1 MDERRGQAYHRRFSP
16 LYTDYYE
23 YSMTQGYYLSG
34 KGRDEAVFDIFYR
47 QNPYGGGYAIAAGL
61 RDAVEYVLNMRFTS
75 EELVYLSSLG
85 YKDDFLQMLEKMR
98 FTGDITAVPEGE
110 VVFPGEPI
118 ISVKGPLIE
127 TQLLEGL
134 ILSTVNFQT
143 LIATKAR
150 RMVCAAE
157 GRIISDF
164 GLRRAQGDGGMGA
177 SRACFVG
184 GVASTSNVLL
194 AFEEGV
200 PVGGTMAHSWIQ
212 SFDSELES
220 FRAYAQMHPDDSVL
234 LLDTYDTLRQGLPN
248 AVIVG
253 RELEK
258 QGHHLQGVR
267 LDSGDLSYLSKK
279 VRAVLDENG
288 LTHTKVSVSNQ
299 LDEYVIE
306 SLMDQGAP
314 IDMFGV
320 GTRLATGYSD
330 GALDGVYKM
339 VQLKG
344 KPIIKIS
351 ENPAKINLP
360 GEKELYRYYDAG
372 DGLWLLDGLCLTGG
386 DDEPTVL
393 MHPDF
398 DYKKTEV
405 AGLKR
410 ENIRKEIVRK
420 GELVYTFP
428 TLLET
433 RTWSAQRFSLLYGEH
448 KRFANPHAYHIGVSR
463 ELFDLRRSLIEA
475 RSS

>member
-34 KGRDEAVFDIFYR
+34 KGRDEAVFDICYR

-75 EELVYLSSLG
+75 EELGYLSSLG
-85 YKDDFLQMLEKMR
+85 YKDDFLQVLEKMR

-110 VVFPGEPI
+110 VIFPGEPI

-134 ILSTVNFQT
+134 ILSMVNFQT

-157 GRIISDF
+157 GRSIVDF

-212 SFDSELES
+212 SFDSELEA
-220 FRAYAQMHPDDSVL
+220 FRAYAQMHPDDAVL

>member
-1 MDERRGQAYHRRFSP
+1 
-16 LYTDYYE
+16 
-23 YSMTQGYYLSG
+23 MTQGYYLSG

-267 LDSGDLSYLSKK
+267 LDSGDLSYLSKR

-288 LTHTKVSVSNQ
+288 LTHTRVSVSNQ

-306 SLMDQGAP
+306 SLVDQGAP

-344 KPIIKIS
+344 RPIIKIS

-420 GELVYTFP
+420 GELVYAFP

-448 KRFANPHAYHIGVSR
+448 KRFANPHTYHIGVSR
-463 ELFDLRRSLIEA
+463 ELFDLRRSLIDA

>member
-47 QNPYGGGYAIAAGL
+47 ENPYGGGYAVAAGL
-61 RDAVEYVLNMRFTS
+61 RDAVDYVLNMRFTA
-75 EELVYLSSLG
+75 EELGYLSLLG
-85 YKDDFLQMLEKMR
+85 YRDDFLQVLENTC

-110 VVFPGEPI
+110 VIFPGEPI

-157 GRIISDF
+157 GRSISDF
-164 GLRRAQGDGGMGA
+164 GLRRAQGDGGIGA

-184 GVASTSNVLL
+184 GVTSTSNVLL

-200 PVGGTMAHSWIQ
+200 SVGGTMAHSWIQ
-212 SFDSELES
+212 SFDSELEA
-220 FRAYAQMHPDDSVL
+220 FRAYAHIHPDDSIL
-234 LLDTYDTLRQGLPN
+234 LLDTFDTLRQGLPH

-253 RELEK
+253 KELEA
-258 QGHHLQGVR
+258 QGHHLKGVR
-267 LDSGDLSYLSKK
+267 LDSGDLSYLSKN
-279 VRAVLDENG
+279 VRTVLDEQG
-288 LTHTKVSVSNQ
+288 LNYVQISVSNQ

-306 SLMDQGAP
+306 SLVDQGAP

-320 GTRLATGYSD
+320 GTRLVTGHSD

-344 KPIIKIS
+344 RPIIKIS
-351 ENPAKINLP
+351 ENPAKINIP
-360 GEKELYRYYDAG
+360 GEKTLYRYYDSR
-372 DGLWLLDGLCLTGG
+372 DGLWLLDGLCLAQG
-386 DDEPTVL
+386 DDKPAVL
-393 MHPDF
+393 IHPDF

-405 AGLKR
+405 TGLKR
-410 ENIRKEIVRK
+410 ENIRKEIVRN
-420 GELVYTFP
+420 GELVYAFP

-433 RTWSAQRFSLLYGEH
+433 AEWSARRFALLYGEH

>member
-75 EELVYLSSLG
+75 EELGYLSSLG
-85 YKDDFLQMLEKMR
+85 YKDDFLQVLEKMR

-212 SFDSELES
+212 SFDSELEA

-253 RELEK
+253 RELEE

-288 LTHTKVSVSNQ
+288 LTHTRVSVSNQ

-306 SLMDQGAP
+306 SLVDQGAP

-320 GTRLATGYSD
+320 GTRLVTGYSD

-351 ENPAKINLP
+351 ENPAKINIP

-372 DGLWLLDGLCLTGG
+372 DGLWLLDGLCLAGG

-448 KRFANPHAYHIGVSR
+448 KRFANPHTYHIGVSR

>member
-34 KGRDEAVFDIFYR
+34 KGKDEAVFDIFYR

-85 YKDDFLQMLEKMR
+85 YRDDFLQVLEKMR

-143 LIATKAR
+143 LVATKAR

-157 GRIISDF
+157 GRSIYDF

-405 AGLKR
+405 AGLKC

-448 KRFANPHAYHIGVSR
+448 KRFANPHTYHIGVSR

>member
-75 EELVYLSSLG
+75 EELGYLSSLG
-85 YKDDFLQMLEKMR
+85 YRDDFLQVLEKTR

-134 ILSTVNFQT
+134 ILSMVNFQT
-143 LIATKAR
+143 LVATKAR

-157 GRIISDF
+157 GRSIADF

-200 PVGGTMAHSWIQ
+200 PVGGTMAHSWVQ
-212 SFDSELES
+212 SFDSELEA

-258 QGHHLQGVR
+258 QGHHLWGVR
-267 LDSGDLSYLSKK
+267 LDSGDFAYLSKR

-288 LTHTKVSVSNQ
+288 LSHVRISVSNQ

-306 SLMDQGAP
+306 SLVDQGAP

-320 GTRLATGYSD
+320 GTRLVTGYSD

-351 ENPAKINLP
+351 ENPAKINIP
-360 GEKELYRYYDAG
+360 GEKELYRYYDSG
-372 DGLWLLDGLCLTGG
+372 DGLWLLDGLCLAGG

-410 ENIRKEIVRK
+410 ENIRKEIVRN
-420 GELVYTFP
+420 GELVYAFP

-433 RTWSAQRFSLLYGEH
+433 GAWSAQRFSLLYGEH

-463 ELFDLRRSLIEA
+463 ELFDLRRSLIDA
-475 RSS
+475 WSS

>member
-1 MDERRGQAYHRRFSP
+1 MAERRGQAYHRRFSP

-34 KGRDEAVFDIFYR
+34 KAKDEAVFDIFYR

-61 RDAVEYVLNMRFTS
+61 RDAVDYVLNMRFTAD
-75 EELVYLSSLG
+75 ELGYLSSLG
-85 YKDDFLQMLEKMR
+85 YRDDFLHVLENTR

-134 ILSTVNFQT
+134 LLSTVNFQT

-157 GRIISDF
+157 GRGIFDF

-184 GVASTSNVLL
+184 GIASTSNVLL
-194 AFEEGV
+194 AFEENV
-200 PVGGTMAHSWIQ
+200 PVGGTVAHSWIQ

-220 FRAYAQMHPDDSVL
+220 FRAYARMHPDDSVL
-234 LLDTYDTLRQGLPN
+234 LLDTYDTLKQGLPN

-253 RELEK
+253 KELEA
-258 QGHHLQGVR
+258 QGHHLKGVR
-267 LDSGDLSYLSKK
+267 LDSGDLAYLSKK

-288 LTHTKVSVSNQ
+288 LNGVKVSVSNQ

-306 SLMDQGAP
+306 SLVDQGAP
-314 IDMFGV
+314 IDLFGV
-320 GTRLATGYSD
+320 GTRLVTGYSD
-330 GALDGVYKM
+330 GALDGVYKL

-351 ENPAKINLP
+351 ENPAKINIP
-360 GEKELYRYYDAG
+360 GEKELYRYYDSG
-372 DGLWLLDGLCLTGG
+372 DGLWLLDGLCLAHG
-386 DDEPTVL
+386 DLEPMAL

-398 DYKKTEV
+398 DYKKTAV
-405 AGLKR
+405 AGLRR
-410 ENIRKEIVRK
+410 ESIRKEIVRN
-420 GELVYTFP
+420 GELVYAFP
-428 TLLET
+428 TLPET
-433 RTWSAQRFSLLYGEH
+433 AAWAGQRFAMLYGEH
-448 KRFANPHAYHIGVSR
+448 KRFANPHAYHVGVSR
-463 ELFDLRRSLIEA
+463 ELFDLRRSLIET

>member
-110 VVFPGEPI
+110 VVFPGEPV

-184 GVASTSNVLL
+184 GIASTSNVLL

-212 SFDSELES
+212 SFDSELEA

-267 LDSGDLSYLSKK
+267 LDSGDLSYLSKR
-279 VRAVLDENG
+279 VRAMLDENG
-288 LTHTKVSVSNQ
+288 LTHTRVSVSNQ

-306 SLMDQGAP
+306 SLVDQGAP

-351 ENPAKINLP
+351 ENPAKINIP

-420 GELVYTFP
+420 GELVYAFP

-448 KRFANPHAYHIGVSR
+448 KRFANPHTYHIGVSR
-463 ELFDLRRSLIEA
+463 ELFDLRRSLIDA

>member
-34 KGRDEAVFDIFYR
+34 KGRDEAVFDICYR

-75 EELVYLSSLG
+75 EELSYLSSRG
-85 YKDDFLQMLEKMR
+85 YRDDFLQVLEKMR

-110 VVFPGEPI
+110 VIFPGEPI
-118 ISVKGPLIE
+118 VSVKGPLIE

-134 ILSTVNFQT
+134 ILSMVNFQT

-157 GRIISDF
+157 GRSIVDF
-164 GLRRAQGDGGMGA
+164 GLRRAQGDGGIGA

-212 SFDSELES
+212 SFDSELEA

-253 RELEK
+253 RELEE

-267 LDSGDLSYLSKK
+267 LDSGDLAYLSKK
-279 VRAVLDENG
+279 VRAVLDEHG
-288 LTHTKVSVSNQ
+288 LGHVKILVSNQ

-306 SLMDQGAP
+306 SLVDQGAP

-320 GTRLATGYSD
+320 GTRLVTGYSD

-344 KPIIKIS
+344 RPIIKIS
-351 ENPAKINLP
+351 ENPAKINIP

-372 DGLWLLDGLCLTGG
+372 DGLWLLDGLCLAGG

-410 ENIRKEIVRK
+410 ENIRKEIVRN
-420 GELVYTFP
+420 GELVYAFP

-463 ELFDLRRSLIEA
+463 ELFDLRRSLIDA
-475 RSS
+475 WSS

>member
-16 LYTDYYE
+16 FYTDYYE
-23 YSMTQGYYLSG
+23 YSMTQGYYFSG

-61 RDAVEYVLNMRFTS
+61 RDVVEYVLNMRFTS
-75 EELVYLSSLG
+75 EELGYLSSLG
-85 YKDDFLQMLEKMR
+85 YKDDFLQVLEKTR

-150 RMVCAAE
+150 RMVRAAE
-157 GRIISDF
+157 GRIISEF

-212 SFDSELES
+212 SFDSELEA

-267 LDSGDLSYLSKK
+267 LDSGDLSYLSKR
-279 VRAVLDENG
+279 VRAMLDENG
-288 LTHTKVSVSNQ
+288 LTHTRVSVSNQ

-306 SLMDQGAP
+306 SLVDQGAP

-344 KPIIKIS
+344 RPIIKIS
-351 ENPAKINLP
+351 ENPAKINIP

-448 KRFANPHAYHIGVSR
+448 KRFANPHTYHIGVSR

>member
-1 MDERRGQAYHRRFSP
+1 
-16 LYTDYYE
+16 
-23 YSMTQGYYLSG
+23 MTQGYYLSG
-34 KGRDEAVFDIFYR
+34 KAKDEAVFDIFYR

-61 RDAVEYVLNMRFTS
+61 RDAVDYVLNMRFTAD
-75 EELVYLSSLG
+75 ELGYLSSLG
-85 YKDDFLQMLEKMR
+85 YRDDFLHVLENTR

-134 ILSTVNFQT
+134 LLSTVNFQT

-157 GRIISDF
+157 GRGIFDF

-184 GVASTSNVLL
+184 GIASTSNVLL
-194 AFEEGV
+194 AFEENV
-200 PVGGTMAHSWIQ
+200 PVGGTVAHSWIQ

-220 FRAYAQMHPDDSVL
+220 FRAYARMHPDDSVL
-234 LLDTYDTLRQGLPN
+234 LLDTYDTLKQGLPN

-253 RELEK
+253 KELEA
-258 QGHHLQGVR
+258 QGHHLKGVR
-267 LDSGDLSYLSKK
+267 LDSGDLAYLSKK

-288 LTHTKVSVSNQ
+288 LNGVKVSVSNQ

-306 SLMDQGAP
+306 SLVDQGAP
-314 IDMFGV
+314 IDLFGV
-320 GTRLATGYSD
+320 GTRLVTGYSD
-330 GALDGVYKM
+330 GALDGVYKL

-351 ENPAKINLP
+351 ENPAKINIP
-360 GEKELYRYYDAG
+360 GEKELYRYYDSG
-372 DGLWLLDGLCLTGG
+372 DGLWLLDGLCLAHG
-386 DDEPTVL
+386 DLEPMAL

-398 DYKKTEV
+398 DYKKTAV
-405 AGLKR
+405 AGLRR
-410 ENIRKEIVRK
+410 ESIRKEIVRN
-420 GELVYTFP
+420 GELVYAFP
-428 TLLET
+428 TLPET
-433 RTWSAQRFSLLYGEH
+433 AAWAGQRFAMLYGEH
-448 KRFANPHAYHIGVSR
+448 KRFANPHAYHVGVSR
-463 ELFDLRRSLIEA
+463 ELFDLRRSLIEE

>member
-34 KGRDEAVFDIFYR
+34 KGQDEAVFDIFYR

-75 EELVYLSSLG
+75 EELGYLSSLG
-85 YKDDFLQMLEKMR
+85 YRDDFLQVLEKMR

-212 SFDSELES
+212 SFDSELEA

-267 LDSGDLSYLSKK
+267 LDSGDLSYLSKR
-279 VRAVLDENG
+279 VRAMLDENG
-288 LTHTKVSVSNQ
+288 LTHTRVSVSNQ

-306 SLMDQGAP
+306 SLVDQGAP

-344 KPIIKIS
+344 RPIIKIS
-351 ENPAKINLP
+351 ENPAKINIP

-420 GELVYTFP
+420 GELVYAFP

-448 KRFANPHAYHIGVSR
+448 KRFANPHTYHIGVSR

>member
-1 MDERRGQAYHRRFSP
+1 
-16 LYTDYYE
+16 
-23 YSMTQGYYLSG
+23 MTQGYYLSG
-34 KGRDEAVFDIFYR
+34 KGQDQAVFDLFYR

-61 RDAVEYVLNMRFTS
+61 RDAVDYVLNMRFTL
-75 EELVYLSSLG
+75 EELGYLSSLG
-85 YKDDFLQMLEKMR
+85 YRDDFLRVLEKTR

-118 ISVKGPLIE
+118 ISIKGPLIE

-143 LIATKAR
+143 LIATKAC

-157 GRIISDF
+157 GRSVYDF

-184 GVASTSNVLL
+184 GVTSTSNVLL

-212 SFDSELES
+212 SFGSELEA

-234 LLDTYDTLRQGLPN
+234 LLDTYDTLKQGLPN

-253 RELEK
+253 QELEE
-258 QGHHLQGVR
+258 QGHHLWGVR
-267 LDSGDLSYLSKK
+267 LDSGDFAYLSKK
-279 VRAVLDENG
+279 VRAVLDEHE
-288 LTHTKVSVSNQ
+288 LSHVRISVSNQ

-306 SLMDQGAP
+306 SLVDQGAP
-314 IDMFGV
+314 IDIFGV
-320 GTRLATGYSD
+320 GTRLVTGHND

-344 KPIIKIS
+344 EPIIKIS
-351 ENPAKINLP
+351 ENPAKINIP
-360 GEKELYRYYDAG
+360 GEKELYRYYDSG
-372 DGLWLLDGLCLTGG
+372 DGLWLLDGLCLAGG
-386 DDEPTVL
+386 DDEPAIL

-398 DYKKTEV
+398 DYKKTQV

-410 ENIRKEIVRK
+410 ENIRKEIVRN

-433 RTWSAQRFSLLYGEH
+433 AAWGAQRFALLYGEH
-448 KRFANPHAYHIGVSR
+448 QRFANPHAYHIGVSR

>member
-1 MDERRGQAYHRRFSP
+1 MAERRGQAYHRRFSP

-34 KGRDEAVFDIFYR
+34 KAKDEAVFDIFYR

-61 RDAVEYVLNMRFTS
+61 RDAVDYVLNMRFTAD
-75 EELVYLSSLG
+75 ELGYLSSLG
-85 YKDDFLQMLEKMR
+85 YRDDFLHVLENTR

-134 ILSTVNFQT
+134 LLSTVNFQT

-157 GRIISDF
+157 GRGIFDF

-184 GVASTSNVLL
+184 GIASTSNVLL
-194 AFEEGV
+194 AFEENV
-200 PVGGTMAHSWIQ
+200 PVGGTVAHSWIQ

-220 FRAYAQMHPDDSVL
+220 FRAYARMHPDDSVL
-234 LLDTYDTLRQGLPN
+234 LLDTYDTLKQGLPN

-253 RELEK
+253 KELEA
-258 QGHHLQGVR
+258 QGHHLKGVR
-267 LDSGDLSYLSKK
+267 LDSGDLAYLSKK

-288 LTHTKVSVSNQ
+288 LNGVKVSVSNQ

-306 SLMDQGAP
+306 SLVDQGAP
-314 IDMFGV
+314 IDLFGV
-320 GTRLATGYSD
+320 GTRLVTGYSD
-330 GALDGVYKM
+330 GALDGVYKL

-351 ENPAKINLP
+351 ENPAKINIP
-360 GEKELYRYYDAG
+360 GEKELYRYYDSG
-372 DGLWLLDGLCLTGG
+372 DGLWLLDGLCLAHG
-386 DDEPTVL
+386 DLEPMAL

-398 DYKKTEV
+398 DYKKTAV
-405 AGLKR
+405 AGLRR
-410 ENIRKEIVRK
+410 ESIRKEIVRN
-420 GELVYTFP
+420 GELVYAFP
-428 TLLET
+428 TLPET
-433 RTWSAQRFSLLYGEH
+433 AGWAGQRFAMLYGEH
-448 KRFANPHAYHIGVSR
+448 KRFANPHAYHVGVSR
-463 ELFDLRRSLIEA
+463 ELFDLRRSLIEE

>member
-1 MDERRGQAYHRRFSP
+1 VDKRRGQAYHRRFSP

-34 KGRDEAVFDIFYR
+34 KGQDQAVFDLFYR
-47 QNPYGGGYAIAAGL
+47 QNPYGGGYAVAAGL
-61 RDAVEYVLNMRFTS
+61 RDAVDYILNMHFTS
-75 EELVYLSSLG
+75 EELGYLGSLG
-85 YKDDFLQMLEKMR
+85 YRDDFLRVLEKTR

-110 VVFPGEPI
+110 IVFPGEPI

-150 RMVCAAE
+150 RMVSAGE
-157 GRIISDF
+157 GRSVYDF

-184 GVASTSNVLL
+184 GVTSTSNVLL

-212 SFDSELES
+212 SFGSELEA

-234 LLDTYDTLRQGLPN
+234 LLDTYDTLKQGLLN

-253 RELEK
+253 QELEAG
-258 QGHHLQGVR
+258 GHHLWGVR
-267 LDSGDLSYLSKK
+267 LDSGDFAYLSKK
-279 VRAVLDENG
+279 VRAVLDQHG
-288 LTHTKVSVSNQ
+288 LSHVRISVSNQ

-306 SLMDQGAP
+306 SLVDQGAP
-314 IDMFGV
+314 IDIFGV
-320 GTRLATGYSD
+320 GTRLVTGHSD

-339 VQLKG
+339 VQLNDR
-344 KPIIKIS
+344 PIIKIS
-351 ENPAKINLP
+351 ENPAKINIP
-360 GEKELYRYYDAG
+360 GEKKLYRYYDSG
-372 DGLWLLDGLCLTGG
+372 DGLWLLDGLCLAGG
-386 DDEPTVL
+386 DDEPAVL

-410 ENIRKEIVRK
+410 ESIRKEIVRN

-433 RTWSAQRFSLLYGEH
+433 SAWGAQRFAQLYGEH

>member
-34 KGRDEAVFDIFYR
+34 KARDEAVFDIFYR

-75 EELVYLSSLG
+75 DELAYLGSLG
-85 YKDDFLQMLEKMR
+85 YRDDFLQVLEKMR
-98 FTGDITAVPEGE
+98 FTGGITAVPEGE

-118 ISVKGPLIE
+118 VTVKGPLIE

-134 ILSTVNFQT
+134 ILSMVNFQT

-157 GRIISDF
+157 GRSIVDF

-200 PVGGTMAHSWIQ
+200 PAGGTIAHSWIQ
-212 SFDSELES
+212 SFDSELEA
-220 FRAYAQMHPDDSVL
+220 FRAYAQMHPDDAVL

-253 RELEK
+253 RELEE

-267 LDSGDLSYLSKK
+267 LDSGDLAYLSKK
-279 VRAVLDENG
+279 VRAVLDEHG
-288 LTHTKVSVSNQ
+288 LGHVKISVSNQ

-306 SLMDQGAP
+306 SLVDQGAP

-320 GTRLATGYSD
+320 GTRLVTGYSD

-344 KPIIKIS
+344 RPIIKIS
-351 ENPAKINLP
+351 ENPAKINIP

-372 DGLWLLDGLCLTGG
+372 DGLWLLDGLCLARG
-386 DDEPTVL
+386 DNEPTVL

-410 ENIRKEIVRK
+410 ESIRKEIVRN

-433 RTWSAQRFSLLYGEH
+433 RTWAAQRFSLLYSEH
-448 KRFANPHAYHIGVSR
+448 KRFANPHTYHVGVSR
-463 ELFDLRRSLIEA
+463 ELFDLRRSLIDA
-475 RSS
+475 WSS

>member
-34 KGRDEAVFDIFYR
+34 KGRDEAVFDICYR

-75 EELVYLSSLG
+75 EELGYLRLLG
-85 YKDDFLQMLEKMR
+85 YKDDFLQVLEKMR

-110 VVFPGEPI
+110 VIFPGEPI

-134 ILSTVNFQT
+134 ILSMVNFQT

-157 GRIISDF
+157 GRSIVDF

-212 SFDSELES
+212 SFDSELEA

-253 RELEK
+253 KELEA

-267 LDSGDLSYLSKK
+267 LDSGDLAYLSKK
-279 VRAVLDENG
+279 VRAVLDEHG
-288 LTHTKVSVSNQ
+288 LDHVKISVSNQ

-306 SLMDQGAP
+306 SLVDQGAP
-314 IDMFGV
+314 IDVFGV
-320 GTRLATGYSD
+320 GTRLVTGYSD

-344 KPIIKIS
+344 RPIIKIS
-351 ENPAKINLP
+351 ENPAKINIP

-372 DGLWLLDGLCLTGG
+372 DGLWLLDGLCLARG
-386 DDEPTVL
+386 DNEPTVL

-410 ENIRKEIVRK
+410 EKIRKEIVK
-420 GELVYTFP
+420 NGELVYTFP

-448 KRFANPHAYHIGVSR
+448 KRFANPHTYHIGVSR

>member
-1 MDERRGQAYHRRFSP
+1 
-16 LYTDYYE
+16 
-23 YSMTQGYYLSG
+23 MTQGYYLSG

-61 RDAVEYVLNMRFTS
+61 RDAVEYVQGMRFTS
-75 EELVYLSSLG
+75 EELGYLSSLG
-85 YKDDFLQMLEKMR
+85 YRDDFLQVLEKTR

-134 ILSTVNFQT
+134 ILSMVNFQT

-157 GRIISDF
+157 GRSIADF

-212 SFDSELES
+212 SFDSELEA
-220 FRAYAQMHPDDSVL
+220 FRAYAQMHPNDSVL
-234 LLDTYDTLRQGLPN
+234 LLDTYDTLSQGLPN

-258 QGHHLQGVR
+258 QGHHLWGVR
-267 LDSGDLSYLSKK
+267 LDSGDFAYLSKR

-288 LTHTKVSVSNQ
+288 LSHVRISVSNQ

-306 SLMDQGAP
+306 SLVDQGAP
-314 IDMFGV
+314 IDVFGV
-320 GTRLATGYSD
+320 GTRLVTGYSD

-344 KPIIKIS
+344 RPIIKIS
-351 ENPAKINLP
+351 ENPAKINIP
-360 GEKELYRYYDAG
+360 GEKELYRYYDSG
-372 DGLWLLDGLCLTGG
+372 DGLWLLDGLCLAGG

-410 ENIRKEIVRK
+410 ENIRKEIVRN
-420 GELVYTFP
+420 GELVYAFP
-428 TLLET
+428 TLIET
-433 RTWSAQRFSLLYGEH
+433 RIWSAQRFSLLYGEH

-463 ELFDLRRSLIEA
+463 ELFDLRRSLIDA

>member
-34 KGRDEAVFDIFYR
+34 KGRDEAVFDICYR

-75 EELVYLSSLG
+75 EELGYLSSLG
-85 YKDDFLQMLEKMR
+85 YKDDFLQVLEKMR

-110 VVFPGEPI
+110 VIFPGEPI

-134 ILSTVNFQT
+134 ILSMVNFQT

-157 GRIISDF
+157 GRSIVDF

-212 SFDSELES
+212 SFDSELEA

-253 RELEK
+253 RELEE

-267 LDSGDLSYLSKK
+267 LDSGDLAYLSKK
-279 VRAVLDENG
+279 VRAVLDEHG
-288 LTHTKVSVSNQ
+288 LDYVKISVSNQ

-306 SLMDQGAP
+306 SLVDQGAP

-320 GTRLATGYSD
+320 GTRLVTGYSD

-344 KPIIKIS
+344 RPIIKIS
-351 ENPAKINLP
+351 ENPAKINIP

-372 DGLWLLDGLCLTGG
+372 DGLWLLDGLCLARG
-386 DDEPTVL
+386 DNEPTVL

-410 ENIRKEIVRK
+410 EKIRKEIVK
-420 GELVYTFP
+420 NGELVYTFP

-463 ELFDLRRSLIEA
+463 ELFDLRRSLIET

>member
-34 KGRDEAVFDIFYR
+34 KGRDEAVFDICYR

-75 EELVYLSSLG
+75 EELGYLSSLG
-85 YKDDFLQMLEKMR
+85 YKDDFLQVLEKMR

-110 VVFPGEPI
+110 VIFPGEPI

-134 ILSTVNFQT
+134 ILSMVNFQT

-157 GRIISDF
+157 GRSIVDF

-194 AFEEGV
+194 AFEEGM

-212 SFDSELES
+212 SFDSELEA

-253 RELEK
+253 KELEE

-267 LDSGDLSYLSKK
+267 LDSGDLAYLSKK
-279 VRAVLDENG
+279 VRAVLDEHG
-288 LTHTKVSVSNQ
+288 LDHVKISVSNQ

-306 SLMDQGAP
+306 SLVDQGAP
-314 IDMFGV
+314 IDVFGV
-320 GTRLATGYSD
+320 GTRLVTGYSD

-344 KPIIKIS
+344 RPIIKIS
-351 ENPAKINLP
+351 ENPAKINIP

-372 DGLWLLDGLCLTGG
+372 DGLWLLDGLCLARG
-386 DDEPTVL
+386 DNEPTVL

-410 ENIRKEIVRK
+410 EKIRKEIVK
-420 GELVYTFP
+420 NGELVYTFP

-463 ELFDLRRSLIEA
+463 ELFDLRRSLIET

>member
-34 KGRDEAVFDIFYR
+34 KGRDEAVFDICYR

-75 EELVYLSSLG
+75 EELGYLSLLG
-85 YKDDFLQMLEKMR
+85 YKDDFLQVLEMMR

-110 VVFPGEPI
+110 VIFPGEPI

-134 ILSTVNFQT
+134 ILSMVNFQT

-157 GRIISDF
+157 GRSIVDF

-212 SFDSELES
+212 SFDSELEA
-220 FRAYAQMHPDDSVL
+220 FRAYAQMHPDDAVL

-253 RELEK
+253 RELEE

-267 LDSGDLSYLSKK
+267 LDSGDLAYLSKK
-279 VRAVLDENG
+279 VRAVLDEHG
-288 LTHTKVSVSNQ
+288 LGHVEISVSNQ

-306 SLMDQGAP
+306 SLVDQGAP

-320 GTRLATGYSD
+320 GTRLVTGYSD

-344 KPIIKIS
+344 RPIIKIS
-351 ENPAKINLP
+351 ETPAKINIP
-360 GEKELYRYYDAG
+360 GEKELYRYYDAR
-372 DGLWLLDGLCLTGG
+372 DGLWLLDGLCLARG
-386 DDEPTVL
+386 DNEPTVL

-410 ENIRKEIVRK
+410 EKIRKEIVK
-420 GELVYTFP
+420 NGELVYTFP

-463 ELFDLRRSLIEA
+463 ELFDLRRSLIEI

>member
-34 KGRDEAVFDIFYR
+34 KGRDEAVFDICYR

-61 RDAVEYVLNMRFTS
+61 RDAVEYVLNMRFAS
-75 EELVYLSSLG
+75 EELSYLSSLG
-85 YKDDFLQMLEKMR
+85 YKDDFLQVLEKMR
-98 FTGDITAVPEGE
+98 FSGDITAVPEGE

-118 ISVKGPLIE
+118 VTVKGPLIE

-134 ILSTVNFQT
+134 ILSMVNFQT

-150 RMVCAAE
+150 RMVCAAK
-157 GRIISDF
+157 GRSIVDF

-194 AFEEGV
+194 AFEEGM

-212 SFDSELES
+212 SFDSELEA

-234 LLDTYDTLRQGLPN
+234 LLDTYDTLKQGLPN

-253 RELEK
+253 KELEG

-267 LDSGDLSYLSKK
+267 LDSGDLAYLSKK
-279 VRAVLDENG
+279 VRAVLDEHG
-288 LTHTKVSVSNQ
+288 LGHVKVSVSNQ

-306 SLMDQGAP
+306 SLVDQSAP

-320 GTRLATGYSD
+320 GTRLVTGYSD

-344 KPIIKIS
+344 RPIIKIS
-351 ENPAKINLP
+351 ENPAKINIP
-360 GEKELYRYYDAG
+360 GEKELYRYYDSG

-386 DDEPTVL
+386 DDEPAVL

-410 ENIRKEIVRK
+410 ESIRKEIVRN

-433 RTWSAQRFSLLYGEH
+433 RVWSAQRFSLLYGEH
-448 KRFANPHAYHIGVSR
+448 KRFANPHTYHIGVSR

>member
-34 KGRDEAVFDIFYR
+34 KGRDEAVFDICYR

-75 EELVYLSSLG
+75 EELGYLSLLG
-85 YKDDFLQMLEKMR
+85 YKDDFLQVLEKMR

-110 VVFPGEPI
+110 VIFPGEPI

-134 ILSTVNFQT
+134 ILSMVNFQT

-150 RMVCAAE
+150 RMVCAAK
-157 GRIISDF
+157 GRSIVDF

-212 SFDSELES
+212 SFDSELEA

-253 RELEK
+253 KELEK

-267 LDSGDLSYLSKK
+267 LDSGDLAYLSKK
-279 VRAVLDENG
+279 VRAVLDEHG
-288 LTHTKVSVSNQ
+288 LDYVKISVSNQ

-306 SLMDQGAP
+306 SLVDQGAP

-320 GTRLATGYSD
+320 GTRLVTGYSD

-344 KPIIKIS
+344 RPIIKIS
-351 ENPAKINLP
+351 ENPAKINIP

-372 DGLWLLDGLCLTGG
+372 DGLWLLDGLCLAGG

-410 ENIRKEIVRK
+410 EKIRKEIVK
-420 GELVYTFP
+420 NGELVYTFP

-463 ELFDLRRSLIEA
+463 ELFDLRRSLIET

>member
-34 KGRDEAVFDIFYR
+34 KGQDEAVFDIFYR

-75 EELVYLSSLG
+75 EELGYLSSLG
-85 YKDDFLQMLEKMR
+85 YRDDFLQVLEKMR

-212 SFDSELES
+212 SFDSELGA

-267 LDSGDLSYLSKK
+267 LDSGDLSYLSKR
-279 VRAVLDENG
+279 VRAMLDENG
-288 LTHTKVSVSNQ
+288 LTHTRVSVSNQ

-306 SLMDQGAP
+306 SLVDQGAP

-344 KPIIKIS
+344 RPIIKIS
-351 ENPAKINLP
+351 ENPAKINIP

-420 GELVYTFP
+420 GELVYAFP

-448 KRFANPHAYHIGVSR
+448 KRFANPHTYHIGVSR

>member
-1 MDERRGQAYHRRFSP
+1 MAERRGQAYHRRFSP

-34 KGRDEAVFDIFYR
+34 KAKDEAVFDIFYR

-61 RDAVEYVLNMRFTS
+61 RDAVDYVLNMRFTAD
-75 EELVYLSSLG
+75 ELGYLSSLG
-85 YKDDFLQMLEKMR
+85 YRDDFLHVLENTR

-134 ILSTVNFQT
+134 LLSTVNFQT

-157 GRIISDF
+157 GRGIFDF

-184 GVASTSNVLL
+184 GIASTSNVLL
-194 AFEEGV
+194 AFEENV
-200 PVGGTMAHSWIQ
+200 PVGGTVAHSWIQ

-220 FRAYAQMHPDDSVL
+220 FRAYARMHPDDSVL
-234 LLDTYDTLRQGLPN
+234 LLDTYDTLKQGLPN

-253 RELEK
+253 KELEA
-258 QGHHLQGVR
+258 QGHHLKGVR
-267 LDSGDLSYLSKK
+267 LDSGDLAYLSKK

-288 LTHTKVSVSNQ
+288 LNGVKVSVSNQ

-306 SLMDQGAP
+306 SLVDQGAP
-314 IDMFGV
+314 IDLFGV
-320 GTRLATGYSD
+320 GTRLVTGYSD
-330 GALDGVYKM
+330 GALDGVYKL

-351 ENPAKINLP
+351 ENPAKINIP
-360 GEKELYRYYDAG
+360 GEKELYRYYDSG
-372 DGLWLLDGLCLTGG
+372 DGLWLLDGLCLAHG
-386 DDEPTVL
+386 DLEPMAL

-398 DYKKTEV
+398 DYKKTAV
-405 AGLKR
+405 AGLRR
-410 ENIRKEIVRK
+410 ESIRKEIVRN
-420 GELVYTFP
+420 GELVYAFP
-428 TLLET
+428 TLPET
-433 RTWSAQRFSLLYGEH
+433 AAWSGQRFAMLYGEH
-448 KRFANPHAYHIGVSR
+448 KRFANPHAYHVGVSR
-463 ELFDLRRSLIEA
+463 ELFDLRRSLIEE

>member
-61 RDAVEYVLNMRFTS
+61 RDAVEYVQGMRFTS
-75 EELVYLSSLG
+75 EELGYLSSLG
-85 YKDDFLQMLEKMR
+85 YRDDFLQVLEKTR

-134 ILSTVNFQT
+134 ILSMVNFQT

-157 GRIISDF
+157 GRSIADF

-212 SFDSELES
+212 SFDSELEA
-220 FRAYAQMHPDDSVL
+220 FRAYAQMHPNDSVL
-234 LLDTYDTLRQGLPN
+234 LLDTYDTLSQGLPN

-258 QGHHLQGVR
+258 QGHHLWGVR
-267 LDSGDLSYLSKK
+267 LDSGDFAYLSKR

-288 LTHTKVSVSNQ
+288 LSHVRISVSNQ

-306 SLMDQGAP
+306 SLVDQGAP
-314 IDMFGV
+314 IDVFGV
-320 GTRLATGYSD
+320 GTRLVTGYSD

-344 KPIIKIS
+344 RPIIKIS
-351 ENPAKINLP
+351 ENPAKINIP
-360 GEKELYRYYDAG
+360 GEKELYRYYDSG
-372 DGLWLLDGLCLTGG
+372 DGLWLLDGLCLAGG

-410 ENIRKEIVRK
+410 ENIRKEIVRN
-420 GELVYTFP
+420 GELVYAFP
-428 TLLET
+428 TLIET
-433 RTWSAQRFSLLYGEH
+433 RIWSAQRFSLLYGEH

-463 ELFDLRRSLIEA
+463 ELFDLRRSLIDA

>member
-1 MDERRGQAYHRRFSP
+1 MAERRGQAYHRRFSP

-34 KGRDEAVFDIFYR
+34 KGKDEAVFDIFYR

-61 RDAVEYVLNMRFTS
+61 RDAVDYVLNMRFTP
-75 EELVYLSSLG
+75 EELGYLSSLG
-85 YKDDFLQMLEKMR
+85 YRDDFLHVLENTR

-134 ILSTVNFQT
+134 MLSTVNFQT

-157 GRIISDF
+157 GRGIYDF

-194 AFEEGV
+194 AFEENV
-200 PVGGTMAHSWIQ
+200 PVGGTVAHSWIQ

-220 FRAYAQMHPDDSVL
+220 FRAYARMHPDDSVL
-234 LLDTYDTLRQGLPN
+234 LLDTYDTLKQGLPN

-253 RELEK
+253 RELEA
-258 QGHHLQGVR
+258 QGHHLKGVR
-267 LDSGDLSYLSKK
+267 LDSGDLAYLSKK

-288 LTHTKVSVSNQ
+288 LNGVKVSVSNQ

-306 SLMDQGAP
+306 SLVDQGAP
-314 IDMFGV
+314 IDLFGV
-320 GTRLATGYSD
+320 GTRLVTGHSD

-344 KPIIKIS
+344 EPIIKIS
-351 ENPAKINLP
+351 ENPAKINIP
-360 GEKELYRYYDAG
+360 GEKELYRYYDSG
-372 DGLWLLDGLCLTGG
+372 DGLWLLDGLCLAHG
-386 DDEPTVL
+386 DHEPTTL

-398 DYKKTEV
+398 DYKKTAV

-410 ENIRKEIVRK
+410 ESIRKEIVRN

-433 RTWSAQRFSLLYGEH
+433 AAWAGQRFSLLYGEH
-448 KRFANPHAYHIGVSR
+448 KRFANPHAYHVGVSR

>member
-34 KGRDEAVFDIFYR
+34 KGRDEAVFDICYR

-75 EELVYLSSLG
+75 EELGYLSLLG
-85 YKDDFLQMLEKMR
+85 YKDDFLQVLEKMR

-110 VVFPGEPI
+110 VIFPGEPI

-134 ILSTVNFQT
+134 ILSMVNFQT

-150 RMVCAAE
+150 RMVCAAK
-157 GRIISDF
+157 GRSIVDF

-212 SFDSELES
+212 SFDSELEA

-253 RELEK
+253 KELEK

-267 LDSGDLSYLSKK
+267 LDSGDLAYLSKK
-279 VRAVLDENG
+279 VRAVLDEHG
-288 LTHTKVSVSNQ
+288 LDYVKISVSNQ

-306 SLMDQGAP
+306 SLVDQGAP

-320 GTRLATGYSD
+320 GTRLVTGYSD

-344 KPIIKIS
+344 RPIIKIS
-351 ENPAKINLP
+351 ENPAKINIP

-372 DGLWLLDGLCLTGG
+372 DGLWLLDGLCLARG
-386 DDEPTVL
+386 DNEPTVL

-410 ENIRKEIVRK
+410 EKIRKEIVK
-420 GELVYTFP
+420 NGELVYTFP

-463 ELFDLRRSLIEA
+463 ELFDLRRSLIET

>member
-75 EELVYLSSLG
+75 EELGYLSSLG
-85 YKDDFLQMLEKMR
+85 YRDDFLQVLEKIR

-110 VVFPGEPI
+110 VIFPGEPI

-143 LIATKAR
+143 LVATKAR

-157 GRIISDF
+157 GRSIVDF

-200 PVGGTMAHSWIQ
+200 PTGGTMAHSWIQ

-288 LTHTKVSVSNQ
+288 LSHTKVSVSNQ

-320 GTRLATGYSD
+320 GTRLVTGYSD

-344 KPIIKIS
+344 RPIIKIS
-351 ENPAKINLP
+351 ENPAKINIP

-372 DGLWLLDGLCLTGG
+372 DGLWLLDGLCLAGG

-410 ENIRKEIVRK
+410 ENIRKEIVRN
-420 GELVYTFP
+420 GELVYAFP

-433 RTWSAQRFSLLYGEH
+433 GTWSAQRFSLLYGEH

-463 ELFDLRRSLIEA
+463 ELFDLRRSLIDA

>member
-212 SFDSELES
+212 SFDSELEA

-267 LDSGDLSYLSKK
+267 LDSGDLSYLSKR
-279 VRAVLDENG
+279 VRAMLDENG
-288 LTHTKVSVSNQ
+288 LTHTRVSVSNQ

-306 SLMDQGAP
+306 SLVDQGAP

-351 ENPAKINLP
+351 ENPAKINIP

-420 GELVYTFP
+420 GELVYAFP

-448 KRFANPHAYHIGVSR
+448 KRFANPHTYHIGVSR
-463 ELFDLRRSLIEA
+463 ELFDLRRSLIDA